1 MECSYD
7 VLVSLGRLDYTPAEL
22 GAMPDADLRSLDRAI
37 GNHLSSLAGIDVE
50 RCGLLLGSRRA
61 VRAEL
66 ERRRHKEDVMVHSM
80 FMVAVS
86 LR

>member
-1 MECSYD
+1 MECSHD
-7 VLVSLGRLDYTPAEL
+7 VLVSRSRLDYTAAEL
-22 GAMPDADLRSLDRAI
+22 STMPDADLRSLDRTI
-37 GNHLSSLAGIDVE
+37 GNHLSSAGIDVE
-50 RCGLLLGSRRA
+50 RCGLLLGARRD

-80 FMVAVS
+80 FMEAVS